1 MRFFRGTSG
10 AFYKT
15 SNLPQAWQ
23 VSKALLSEGGVIIAR
38 LDQQVEL
45 QRVCDKDAA
54 SFSEPRSYL
63 TRWSDARHLSAFLFT
78 SGRNTLVFIVLCKI
92 VRKFRNGD

>member
-1 MRFFRGTSG
+1 VFPENALLSRNVGSV
-10 AFYKT
+10 YKT

-23 VSKALLSEGGVIIAR
+23 VSKALLSGGVIIAR

-78 SGRNTLVFIVLCKI
+78 SGRKTLVFY
-92 VRKFRNGD
+92 RFM